1 MDVSRVIIFTH
12 DVTRL
17 CEFYR
22 SNFGLEN
29 IGEPDRDWAELKSGK
44 SNIAFHK
51 YGEVAEGRGGWIKIV
66 FGSKDVAAERK
77 KLIEHGI
84 EMSEIVE
91 FGDIHLCDGRDPDG
105 NPFQISSRGV

>member
-1 MDVSRVIIFTH
+1 MIIFTH

-51 YGEVAEGRGGWIKIV
+51 YGEVVEGRGGWIKIV